1 MNRKW
6 VRFIRFFNLRHS
18 SLYPDVCRKK
28 TEVGGLQVS
37 VFCRRRLLKDHKKG
51 KFSMIRLVC
60 FGNKLGTFPP
70 NKDEHAELAHELLV
84 VLRQFPKRRAA
95 LQL

>member
-1 MNRKW
+1 MA
-6 VRFIRFFNLRHS
+6 ILT
-18 SLYPDVCRKK
+18 LEIKK
-28 TEVGGLQVS
+28 RGCKV
-37 VFCRRRLLKDHKKG
+37 DHKKG